1 MRPRLVVCRQPH
13 RTASRAAVAP
23 AFVLYIILPCWSS
36 HRSLQAG
43 GESVSWLRHH
53 RHALSEGIGM
63 HCLPLFLAL
72 LLLAASATS
81 GEMQHALDA
90 RLLPLTGK
98 LVATAVITLP
108 AAATATRHE
117 FELQADLE
125 IVDADP
131 PVARVS
137 STDGVYLDGNSG
149 WYPTFDDALL
159 TFSLDV
165 ELPPGWTAIS
175 QGVRSRHTVEHTRT
189 REHWQETQP
198 QEEIYLIAAAFHEYR
213 IDGSVDKMVLLR
225 EADPAL
231 AQKYL
236 AVMDEYLDLY
246 SRLLGPYPY
255 GKFALVENSWESGY
269 GMPSFT
275 LLGPRVIRLPF
286 ILRSSFPH
294 EI

>member
-23 AFVLYIILPCWSS
+23 AFVLSIILPCWSS

-81 GEMQHALDA
+81 GEMQHD
-90 RLLPLTGK
+90 
-98 LVATAVITLP
+98 
-108 AAATATRHE
+108 
-117 FELQADLE
+117 
-125 IVDADP
+125 
-131 PVARVS
+131 
-137 STDGVYLDGNSG
+137 LDGNSG

-189 REHWQETQP
+189 REHWQEPQP

-213 IDGSVDKMVLLR
+213 FDGSVDKMVLLR